1 MRLSQFGPHQPRHRR
16 RAWLVAAVVV
26 AALLIAGATAV
37 GLSLRPDGDAE
48 AAPSASPSASP
59 VPSRFDSPQA
69 LVTYLDSIGHT
80 CSGYEA
86 VQGAT
91 GAIAR
96 GRCYV
101 GADEVTVGVYAVH
114 SDVQAQ
120 WDLLAGTLQGISPV
134 YMALGE
140 NWTVGGPEQW
150 TKQVAVSMGATFR
163 SQD

>member
-1 MRLSQFGPHQPRHRR
+1 M
-16 RAWLVAAVVV
+16 WLVVAIVV
-26 AALLIAGATAV
+26 AVLLVAGAIAV
-37 GLSLRPDGDAE
+37 SLSLRSGGGTE
-48 AAPSASPSASP
+48 AAPSASLTASP

-91 GAIAR
+91 RAIAR

-101 GADEVTVGVYAVH
+101 GADEVTVGVYAIH

-150 TKQVAVSMGATFR
+150 TKQVAASMGATFR
-163 SQD
+163 SQP